1 MASSRLPRRN
11 DNGFRIGDIV
21 LLALHEGTQVLRR
34 DQLDLMALRNQFA
47 RPMMGAATY
56 LYDDHSGPI
65 TSHEPQKLAARQL
78 VAKYYLAHHRCAV
91 AIR

>member
-1 MASSRLPRRN
+1 MSFSMASSRLPRYN

-34 DQLDLMALRNQFA
+34 ERNQFA

-56 LYDDHSGPI
+56 LYDDHSSPI